1 MSYCNENK
9 RFFTSYQVYCS
20 LTTFKQ
26 RDEIF
31 YNVLLQKQAIGH
43 LFIEEN
49 VGNVIKE
56 PRISFFLLHG
66 NKCSFILRK
75 KRISVKTLGKV
86 EPTIK
91 TVYIVQINVL
101 NPIKSVVIEAI
112 CVPFICSDI
121 LSQKVHSVA
130 SQYEHLQNLTL
141 ADSSPDG
148 NKCIQIL
155 VGVDYCYS
163 CIGSEIKRVSGN
175 QFLAIGFYASVM
187 KFHHPAPRKFPPR
200 KFLPAMFPPILI
212 I

>member
-1 MSYCNENK
+1 M
-9 RFFTSYQVYCS
+9 
-20 LTTFKQ
+20 TTFKQ

-66 NKCSFILRK
+66 NKCSSILHK

-91 TVYIVQINVL
+91 TVYIVQLNFL

-112 CVPFICSDI
+112 FVPFICSDI

-130 SQYEHLQNLTL
+130 SRYEHLQNLTL
-141 ADSSPDG
+141 ADSSPDR

-155 VGVDYCYS
+155 VGVDYCYHVLVVKLKELVETS
-163 CIGSEIKRVSGN
+163 
-175 QFLAIGFYASVM
+175 FLLLVL
-187 KFHHPAPRKFPPR
+187 
-200 KFLPAMFPPILI
+200 FLLLDFMRL
-212 I
+212 

>member
-1 MSYCNENK
+1 M
-9 RFFTSYQVYCS
+9 
-20 LTTFKQ
+20 
-26 RDEIF
+26 
-31 YNVLLQKQAIGH
+31 LQKQAIGH

-175 QFLAIGFYASVM
+175 QFLAISSVFAIGFYASVM

-200 KFLPAMFPPILI
+200 KFLPGMFPPILI